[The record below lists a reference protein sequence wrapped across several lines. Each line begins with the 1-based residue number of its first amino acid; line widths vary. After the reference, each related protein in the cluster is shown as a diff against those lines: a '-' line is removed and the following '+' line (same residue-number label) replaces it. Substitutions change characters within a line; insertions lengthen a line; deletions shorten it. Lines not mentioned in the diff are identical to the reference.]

1 MISHVRFDLQ
11 VMPTSQHLWLG
22 NNLPGRVLC
31 SACTFVFHAFF
42 VLFFLFLFV
51 SLRTLTFYFTHTLF
65 LFVFMPCSVHRSV
78 FMFLSALCSFCL
90 LDIFVPYTLWCAV
103 FFWSVGL
110 AILHV
115 IKCIK
120 YTKKHKNPVV
130 GLRKNK
136 KKQAFKTNLYI
147 VGWYLLVWQHINRT
161 IQPDNNSNS

>member
-1 MISHVRFDLQ
+1 MYIRFSCIFRTIFLVFVRF
-11 VMPTSQHLWLG
+11 TSY
-22 NNLPGRVLC
+22 
-31 SACTFVFHAFF
+31 AD
-42 VLFFLFLFV
+42 VLFH
-51 SLRTLTFYFTHTLF
+51 THTLF

-110 AILHV
+110 AMLHV

>member
-1 MISHVRFDLQ
+1 MISRVRFDLQ

-51 SLRTLTFYFTHTLF
+51 SLRTLTFYFTHSFSSCRALFIVLFSCFSLCFVHSVCLIF
-65 LFVFMPCSVHRSV
+65 LFH
-78 FMFLSALCSFCL
+78 
-90 LDIFVPYTLWCAV
+90 TLWCAV

-136 KKQAFKTNLYI
+136 KTSI
-147 VGWYLLVWQHINRT
+147 
-161 IQPDNNSNS
+161 